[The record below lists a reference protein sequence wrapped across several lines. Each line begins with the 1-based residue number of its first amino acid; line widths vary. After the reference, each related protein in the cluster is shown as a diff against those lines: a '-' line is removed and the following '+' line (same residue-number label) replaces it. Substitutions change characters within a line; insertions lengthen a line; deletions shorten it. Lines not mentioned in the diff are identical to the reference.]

1 MKKGIFFL
9 FPYFSFLIQSA
20 ECIFQI
26 AFQDP
31 VIPGLP
37 KAPLLRGYSGQVLD
51 LPVIITAVGKIE

>member
-1 MKKGIFFL
+1 MKKCIFL
-9 FPYFSFLIQSA
+9 FLCHFSFLIQSA